1 MKNLYTYLPKDNTS
15 HIDGV
20 LSTRLAP
27 AGWEKYKN
35 RSGKLTKEEVLE
47 WLDSLDP
54 GFKRSNAISVLTEPI
69 PDNAH
74 PDILAYRDS
83 HVLRILPNYQKLKR
97 NGLVSAIRRINR
109 GRKGTSETS
118 RPNYRKIDWDKI
130 KPGKF
135 LMSNVP
141 HYLIETTEGKIPPAY
156 VKETATGKLADI
168 LAKYQ
173 DVKYGYKS
181 GDTIR
186 KPGDNEYFDEYRLK
200 SPEDTLRD
208 KLGICFDVAKGLSED
223 MRKAGIPAKELYI
236 EADNGNKHYNA
247 SHSAAIV
254 DEGPNGAYVIE
265 RGWTPQRAI
274 LRRKSLRDIVDQY
287 KENLSKSTG
296 SPVNAWI
303 MDKSLPAGI
312 SAKEYVRLAK
322 QREIK

>member
-1 MKNLYTYLPKDNTS
+1 MRNLYTYLPKDNTS

-27 AGWEKYKN
+27 AGWEKYKK
-35 RSGKLTKEEVLE
+35 RSGLADKEAIMA
-47 WLDSLDP
+47 WLDNLDP

-74 PDILAYRDS
+74 PDLLAYRDS
-83 HVLRILPNYQKLKR
+83 HVLRILPTYQKLKKR
-97 NGLVSAIRRINR
+97 GLVQAIRRINR
-109 GRKGTSETS
+109 GRRGTSETS

-141 HYLIETTEGKIPPAY
+141 HYLIETTEGSIPPEY

-168 LAKYQ
+168 LARYQ

-181 GDTIR
+181 GDIVR
-186 KPGDNEYFDEYRLK
+186 KPDDNKYFDEYRLK

-274 LRRKSLRDIVDQY
+274 LRRKALKDIVDQY
-287 KENLSKSTG
+287 KKNLSKSTG
-296 SPVNAWI
+296 SSVKAWI
-303 MDKSLPAGI
+303 MDESLPAGI
-312 SAKEYVRLAK
+312 SAKEYMRLAK